1 MLALRFW
8 VRVLAGLTALF
19 AAALGTVGGGGGGGG
34 EGGGGQPL
42 LGVSA
47 SQGNRT
53 LYRGRADEKMGIQ
66 DGRLRRCGGRQL
78 RDGQEP

>member
-19 AAALGTVGGGGGGGG
+19 AAALGTVGGGGGGGA
-34 EGGGGQPL
+34 GGVGQPL

-78 RDGQEP
+78 CDGQEP